1 MLAEVPEMFWLS
13 LKGSVS
19 FGVLGIFL
27 LILGFKLFDLIL
39 TKVDF
44 QEKMKENAIACAIIV
59 ASFIFSLAYIIAAV
73 VQ

>member
-1 MLAEVPEMFWLS
+1 MLAEVPEMFWMS

-19 FGVLGIFL
+19 FGLLGIVL
-27 LILGFKLFDLIL
+27 LMVGFKLFDLIL

-44 QEKMKENAIACAIIV
+44 QEKMNENAIACSIV
-59 ASFIFSLAYIIAAV
+59 VSSFIFSLAYIIASV